1 MNKSSRGTLLAV
13 ALAVAGAA
21 AAQPEQKLGKLTFP
35 TSCQPKVQAEFNR
48 GVAMLHSY
56 WFLIARRTFEG
67 ILKEDPNCAI
77 AYWGVAMDYLG
88 NTLATTPT
96 RAEAQAGWD
105 ALEKARA
112 IGAKSQRERDFIDA
126 LSAYF
131 RDHEKTPVDTRLAAY
146 KAVSAET
153 APGNPDE

>member
-35 TSCQPKVQAEFNR
+35 TSCQPKVQAEFER

-67 ILKEDPNCAI
+67 ILQQDPACAM
-77 AYWGVAMDYLG
+77 AHWGVAMDYLG
-88 NTLATTPT
+88 NTLVGPPA
-96 RAEAQAGWD
+96 RADADTAWA

-112 IGAKSQRERDFIDA
+112 IGAKTLRERDFI
-126 LSAYF
+126 
-131 RDHEKTPVDTRLAAY
+131 
-146 KAVSAET
+146 
-153 APGNPDE
+153 